1 MFFPWLPLIFELL
14 GNMYIAII
22 CGPVC
27 DVINFKAYLSF
38 LIKPISYMPKI
49 SRQNFKYLKNE
60 KIF

>member
-1 MFFPWLPLIFELL
+1 
-14 GNMYIAII
+14 MYIAVI

-38 LIKPISYMPKI
+38 FTKPISYMSKI